1 MSAQKVKY
9 YNEPLLDFRYG
20 QQLAYPRDGLF
31 LYGPVD
37 GANNTPMIRYGAVG
51 TAAGLEHLQSWS
63 KSIAGFIPAPPK
75 RAGAK
80 DVEPQHVPFPGF
92 AEAFGSEWPLR
103 PLIERATV
111 DPQKLSDALRIGNR
125 NEAVKKAVDLFI
137 EPILDAT
144 NKQEAPLDFWFVV
157 LPEEVYE
164 RGRPLSRV
172 RAAERLR
179 GDIAVTKQRA
189 NFIKNNPTLWG
200 DEEEEAEVYRYAPHF
215 RRQLKARLLD
225 HRVVTQLVRE
235 TTLNPAAFV
244 NAKGF
249 PLRRIEDPATIA
261 WKLGTACYYKAGG
274 RPWQLSNVRDGVCY
288 VGLVYKRDDDNPDQ
302 RYSVC
307 AAQMF
312 LANGEGVVFRG
323 ALGPWY
329 HPESKEFHLDAGSAK
344 DLISKVVAEYKYSFG
359 GKPPKELFIH
369 ASAAFSDEE
378 WAGFQDGSPDE
389 TNVVGVQ
396 IRDPRDG
403 LKLFRPGQ
411 YPVMRGTALHVNER
425 DAYLWTAGYAP
436 RLDTYLGPETPNPI
450 FVSIRHGNASLD
462 QVLEDILG
470 LTKINFNSC
479 LLYNRMPVTIKFAD
493 AIGDVLLAAPTTGE
507 PKLPFKFYI

>member
-1 MSAQKVKY
+1 MSTLSVKY
-9 YNEPLLDFRYG
+9 YEEPLLDFRYG

-37 GANNTPMIRYGAVG
+37 GANAMPMIRYAAVG
-51 TAAGLEHLQSWS
+51 TTEGLEHLRSWS
-63 KSIAGFIPAPPK
+63 KSLNGFIAPPSK

-92 AEAFGSEWPLR
+92 AEAFGSEWPAR

-111 DPQKLSDALRIGNR
+111 DRQRLREALNIGNR

-144 NKQEAPLDFWFVV
+144 NKQEATPDFWFVV
-157 LPEEVYE
+157 IPEEVYE
-164 RGRPLSRV
+164 LGRPLSRV
-172 RAAERLR
+172 KPSERVR
-179 GDIAVTKQRA
+179 GEIAVTKQRA
-189 NFIKNNPTLWG
+189 AFIKTNPTLWG

-235 TTLNPAAFV
+235 TTLSPKAFI
-244 NAKGF
+244 NAKGV
-249 PLRRIEDPATIA
+249 PLRKLEDPATIA
-261 WKLGTACYYKAGG
+261 WKLATACYYKAGG

-288 VGLVYKRDDDNPDQ
+288 VGLVYKRDDDHPDQ

-329 HPESKEFHLDAGSAK
+329 RPESKEFHLDAASAK

-359 GKPPKELFIH
+359 GKAPRELFIH
-369 ASAAFSDEE
+369 AGAAFSDEE
-378 WAGFQDGSPDE
+378 WTGFQEASSE
-389 TNVVGVQ
+389 VANIVGVQ
-396 IRDPRDG
+396 IHDPRDG
-403 LKLFRPGQ
+403 LKLFRPGE
-411 YPVMRGTALHVNER
+411 YPVIRGTALHLNER

-450 FVSIRHGNASLD
+450 FVSIRRGEASLN
-462 QVLEDILG
+462 QVLRDILG
-470 LTKINFNSC
+470 LTKVNFNSC
-479 LLYNRMPVTIKFAD
+479 LLYNRLPVTIKFAN
-493 AIGDVLLAAPTTGE
+493 AIGDVLLAAPTSGE